1 MLVGRERAH
10 NQSKDPFGKN
20 KLRGGEGRDS
30 TGHPSGGAAQ
40 FTDKKKKKSNLFC
53 SIYCMF

>member
-20 KLRGGEGRDS
+20 KLRSGERRDS

-40 FTDKKKKKSNLFC
+40 FTDIFLKIKKKKK
-53 SIYCMF
+53 

>member
-20 KLRGGEGRDS
+20 KLRSGERREFTD
-30 TGHPSGGAAQ
+30 HPSGGAAQ
-40 FTDKKKKKSNLFC
+40 FTNIFFLNKK
-53 SIYCMF
+53 